1 MPASVVKKIYNINY
15 IPNSTVKNYFDNLNA
30 SLISTS
36 ASGEI
41 LTITVDNLV
50 TIVFNRPSYQ
60 LSVFD
65 ENNNRIAST
74 TFNTSS
80 TRIPPYTFLSCFSDT
95 IFYFQYNDNYSNR
108 LLFVYEIIDGKRYF
122 GAIGGTTSWYPITS
136 ITLKQVEDQSNYA
149 HIKILNYTAPL
160 NYIDYSVDVLFE
172 NGNTMSN
179 YIDTNTITCT
189 NVTQDNVIT
198 FGAHNYYSLGPNTLI
213 QLKDN

>member
-1 MPASVVKKIYNINY
+1 MGATIVKKIYNINY

-65 ENNNRIAST
+65 ENNNIIAYT
-74 TFNTSS
+74 AFNTSS
-80 TRIPPYTFLSCFSDT
+80 TRIPPYTFVSCFSDT

-160 NYIDYSVDVLFE
+160 NYIDYSSDILFE

-179 YIDTNTITCT
+179 YIDINTVTCT
-189 NVTQDNVIT
+189 TVTQDNVIT

-213 QLKDN
+213 QLNQQ